1 MYIISDIHN
10 LSTLNSGKREI
21 MLLLIFSVSLF
32 PFFPV
37 GGHIHSLWHITGV
50 RTTHKESLTN
60 MNGCIKA
67 PIQMSMASWLMM
79 KGVLDIPWRLSD
91 DMNTLETQITM
102 WTLFFSF
109 VEVLRCSF
117 QINIFNVYLG
127 QL

>member
-1 MYIISDIHN
+1 
-10 LSTLNSGKREI
+10 
-21 MLLLIFSVSLF
+21 
-32 PFFPV
+32 
-37 GGHIHSLWHITGV
+37 
-50 RTTHKESLTN
+50 